1 MIAAVEKWHAVL
13 CALLFFI
20 PPGAHAAEDLNGA
33 AHDLAR
39 QTAAFAG
46 PGEPVSVEYRSVSSQ
61 GPAELGQ
68 ARGAFE
74 AALKEAGL
82 RVSDVAPVA
91 ELRLTL
97 SESQTQYLLVEE
109 ARKGDERQVWM
120 AAWKRAE
127 PAATALAGM
136 ALDRKLVWEQEEQI
150 LDVAFPAAGMLVL
163 SPSRV
168 TLYTQRENG
177 GWEPRQAVPLAPGKP
192 WPRDLRGRLRV
203 TGASFQAFL
212 PGMACGGAA
221 EPSLSIDCRAGD
233 EPWALGSGSRA
244 TLLANFAATRNHFDG
259 RVATGTGLQ
268 KTIAPFYSAASAGER
283 KSAAEQKPAGEQ
295 SQPLWLLAMLDG
307 RTQVFDAWL
316 DPVGAIASWGSDIAG
331 TEASCG
337 GGSQVLATR
346 PGDAGEPDAVQAF
359 AIVNRAAAP
368 LTPPVEFAGPV
379 TALWPSSATS
389 ALAVERDP
397 LTGRYAAYLITVVCG
412 R

>member
-20 PPGAHAAEDLNGA
+20 PSGAHAAEDLSGA
-33 AHDLAR
+33 AHELAR

-46 PGEPVSVEYRSVSSQ
+46 PGEPVSVEYRNASSL

-97 SESQTQYLLVEE
+97 SENQSQYLLVEE
-109 ARKGDERQVWM
+109 ALKGGERQVWM

-127 PAATALAGM
+127 PAATALPGM

-163 SPSRV
+163 SPSKV
-168 TLYTQRENG
+168 TLYSRQSG
-177 GWEPRQAVPLAPGKP
+177 SWEPQRAVPLTPGKP
-192 WPRDLRGRLRV
+192 WPRDVRGRLRV

-212 PGMACGGAA
+212 PGMACGGAL
-221 EPSLSIDCRAGD
+221 EPSLLIDCRPGD
-233 EPWALGSGSRA
+233 EPWVLESDSRA

-259 RVATGTGLQ
+259 RVATGTGLR
-268 KTIAPFYSAASAGER
+268 KTLAPFYSAASAGEQNR
-283 KSAAEQKPAGEQ
+283 L
-295 SQPLWLLAMLDG
+295 LWLLAMLDG
-307 RTQVFDAWL
+307 RTQIFDAWL
-316 DPVGAIASWGSDIAG
+316 DPVGAIAAWGSDLAG
-331 TEASCG
+331 TQAGCG

-346 PGDAGEPDAVQAF
+346 PGDAGEPDAIQAF

-368 LTPPVEFAGPV
+368 LTAPVEFAGPV

-389 ALAVERDP
+389 ALAVARDP
-397 LTGRYAAYLITVVCG
+397 LTGRYAAYVITVVCG
-412 R
+412 L

>member
-20 PPGAHAAEDLNGA
+20 PSGAHAADDVNGA

-46 PGEPVSVEYRSVSSQ
+46 PGEPVSVEYRNVSSL
-61 GPAELGQ
+61 GPAGIGQ

-97 SESQTQYLLVEE
+97 SENQSQYLLVAE

-120 AAWKRAE
+120 AAWKRAA
-127 PAATALAGM
+127 PAAAALPGM

-163 SPSRV
+163 SPSKV
-168 TLYTQRENG
+168 TLCTPRENG
-177 GWEPRQAVPLAPGKP
+177 PWEPRQAVPLSPGKP
-192 WPRDLRGRLRV
+192 WPRDVRGRLRV

-212 PGMACGGAA
+212 PGVECGGAV
-221 EPSLSIDCRAGD
+221 EPSLSIECRAAD
-233 EPWALGSGSRA
+233 QPWVLESGSHA
-244 TLLANFAATRNHFDG
+244 TLLANFAAARNYFDG
-259 RVATGTGLQ
+259 RVATAAGLR
-268 KTIAPFYSAASAGER
+268 KTIAAPFYSAASA
-283 KSAAEQKPAGEQ
+283 AEQGR
-295 SQPLWLLAMLDG
+295 PLWLVAMLDG
-307 RTQVFDAWL
+307 RTQIFDAWL
-316 DPVGAIASWGSDIAG
+316 ETVGAIASWGSDIAG

-346 PGDAGEPDAVQAF
+346 PAGAGDPDAIQAF
-359 AIVNRAAAP
+359 AIVNRAALP
-368 LTPPVEFAGPV
+368 LTAPVEFAGPV
-379 TALWPSSATS
+379 TALWRSSATA

-397 LTGRYAAYLITVVCG
+397 LTGRYAAYVITVVCG

>member
-1 MIAAVEKWHAVL
+1 MIAAVKRWHAVL

-20 PPGAHAAEDLNGA
+20 PSGAHAAEDLNGA

-39 QTAAFAG
+39 QTAVFAG
-46 PGEPVSVEYRSVSSQ
+46 PGQPVSVEYRNVSSL

-97 SESQTQYLLVEE
+97 SENQSQYLLVEE

-127 PAATALAGM
+127 PAAAALPGM

-163 SPSRV
+163 SPSKV
-168 TLYTQRENG
+168 TLYTRQNG
-177 GWEPRQAVPLAPGKP
+177 SWAPRRAVPLAPGKP

-221 EPSLSIDCRAGD
+221 EPSLSMECRAGD
-233 EPWALGSGSRA
+233 EPWVLESGSRA
-244 TLLANFAATRNHFDG
+244 TLLANFAATRNYFDG
-259 RVATGTGLQ
+259 RVATGTGLR
-268 KTIAPFYSAASAGER
+268 KTMAPFYSAASA
-283 KSAAEQKPAGEQ
+283 AEQDR
-295 SQPLWLLAMLDG
+295 SLWLLAMLDG
-307 RTQVFDAWL
+307 RTQIFDAWL

-346 PGDAGEPDAVQAF
+346 PGDAGEPDAIQAF
-359 AIVNRAAAP
+359 AIVNRAARAAHR
-368 LTPPVEFAGPV
+368 AGGVRRPGD
-379 TALWPSSATS
+379 S
-389 ALAVERDP
+389 ALALERNLGPGGGARSPD
-397 LTGRYAAYLITVVCG
+397 R
-412 R
+412 

>member
-1 MIAAVEKWHAVL
+1 MIAAVKRWHAGL

-33 AHDLAR
+33 ARELAH
-39 QTAAFAG
+39 QTATFAG
-46 PGEPVSVEYRSVSSQ
+46 PGDPVSVEYRNASSL
-61 GPAELGQ
+61 GAAELGQ

-74 AALKEAGL
+74 AALKQAGL

-97 SESQTQYLLVEE
+97 SENQSQYLLVEE

-127 PAATALAGM
+127 PAAAALPGM

-163 SPSRV
+163 SPSKV
-168 TLYTQRENG
+168 TLYTQSENG
-177 GWEPRQAVPLAPGKP
+177 SWAPQRAVPLAPEKP

-212 PGMACGGAA
+212 PGMACRGAM
-221 EPSLSIDCRAGD
+221 EPSFSMECRVGD
-233 EPWALGSGSRA
+233 EPWVLESGSRA
-244 TLLANFAATRNHFDG
+244 PLLANFAAARNHFDG
-259 RVATGTGLQ
+259 RVATGTGLR
-268 KTIAPFYSAASAGER
+268 KTIAPFYSAASA
-283 KSAAEQKPAGEQ
+283 AEQNRG
-295 SQPLWLLAMLDG
+295 LWLLAMLDG
-307 RTQVFDAWL
+307 RTQIFDAGL
-316 DPVGAIASWGSDIAG
+316 DPVGAVASWGSDIAG
-331 TEASCG
+331 TDANCG

-346 PGDAGEPDAVQAF
+346 PGDAGGPDSIQAF

-368 LTPPVEFAGPV
+368 LTAPVEFAGPV
-379 TALWPSSATS
+379 TALWPSGATS
-389 ALAVERDP
+389 ALAVVRNS
-397 LTGRYAAYLITVVCG
+397 LTGRYAAYVITVVCG
-412 R
+412 S

>member
-1 MIAAVEKWHAVL
+1 MIAAVKRWHAGL

-33 AHDLAR
+33 ARELAH
-39 QTAAFAG
+39 QTATFAG
-46 PGEPVSVEYRSVSSQ
+46 PGDPVSVEYRNASSL
-61 GPAELGQ
+61 GAAELGQ

-74 AALKEAGL
+74 AALKQAGL

-97 SESQTQYLLVEE
+97 SENQSQYLLVEE

-127 PAATALAGM
+127 PAAAALPGM

-163 SPSRV
+163 SPSKV
-168 TLYTQRENG
+168 TLYTQSENG
-177 GWEPRQAVPLAPGKP
+177 SWAPQRAVPLAPEKP

-212 PGMACGGAA
+212 PGMACRGAM
-221 EPSLSIDCRAGD
+221 EPSFSMECRVGD
-233 EPWALGSGSRA
+233 EPWVLESGSRA
-244 TLLANFAATRNHFDG
+244 PLLANFAAARNHFDG
-259 RVATGTGLQ
+259 RVATGTGLR
-268 KTIAPFYSAASAGER
+268 KTIAPFYSAASA
-283 KSAAEQKPAGEQ
+283 AEQNRG
-295 SQPLWLLAMLDG
+295 LWLLAMLDG
-307 RTQVFDAWL
+307 RTQIFDAWL
-316 DPVGAIASWGSDIAG
+316 DPVGVVASWGSDIAG
-331 TEASCG
+331 TDANCG

-346 PGDAGEPDAVQAF
+346 PGDAGGPDSIQAF

-368 LTPPVEFAGPV
+368 LTAPVEFAGPV
-379 TALWPSSATS
+379 TALWPSGATS
-389 ALAVERDP
+389 ALAVVRNS
-397 LTGRYAAYLITVVCG
+397 LTGRYAAYVITVVCG
-412 R
+412 S

>member
-1 MIAAVEKWHAVL
+1 MIAAVKRWHAIL

-33 AHDLAR
+33 VRELAH

-46 PGEPVSVEYRSVSSQ
+46 AGEPVSVEYRNASST
-61 GPAELGQ
+61 GAAELGQ

-97 SESQTQYLLVEE
+97 SENQSQYLLVEE
-109 ARKGDERQVWM
+109 ARKGDERRVWM

-127 PAATALAGM
+127 PAGAASPGV

-163 SPSRV
+163 SPSKV
-168 TLYTQRENG
+168 TFYTPRENG
-177 GWEPRQAVPLAPGKP
+177 AWVPQRAVPLAPGKP

-212 PGMACGGAA
+212 PGMACGGAV
-221 EPSLSIDCRAGD
+221 EPALSMECRAGD
-233 EPWALGSGSRA
+233 EPWVLESGSHA
-244 TLLANFAATRNHFDG
+244 SLLANFAAARNHFDG
-259 RVATGTGLQ
+259 RVATEAGLRR
-268 KTIAPFYSAASAGER
+268 TVAPFYSAASA
-283 KSAAEQKPAGEQ
+283 AEQNR
-295 SQPLWLLAMLDG
+295 SLWLVAMLDG
-307 RTQVFDAWL
+307 RTQIFDAGL
-316 DPVGAIASWGSDIAG
+316 DPVGAVTSWGSDIAG

-346 PGDAGEPDAVQAF
+346 PGDAGEPDAIQAF
-359 AIVNRAAAP
+359 AIVNRAVRP
-368 LTPPVEFAGPV
+368 LTAPVEFAGPV
-379 TALWPSSATS
+379 TALWRLSATS
-389 ALAVERDP
+389 ALAVARDT
-397 LTGRYAAYLITVVCG
+397 LTGRYAAYVITVVCG
-412 R
+412 L

>member
-1 MIAAVEKWHAVL
+1 MIAAVKRWHAVL

-20 PPGAHAAEDLNGA
+20 PSGAHAAEDLNGA

-39 QTAAFAG
+39 QTAVFAG
-46 PGEPVSVEYRSVSSQ
+46 PGQPVSVEYRNVSSL

-97 SESQTQYLLVEE
+97 SENQSQYLLVEE

-127 PAATALAGM
+127 PAAAALPGM

-163 SPSRV
+163 SPSKV
-168 TLYTQRENG
+168 TLYTRVRTAAWAPQR
-177 GWEPRQAVPLAPGKP
+177 AVPLAPGKP

-212 PGMACGGAA
+212 PGMACGGAV
-221 EPSLSIDCRAGD
+221 EPSLSMECRAGD
-233 EPWALGSGSRA
+233 EPWVLESGSHA
-244 TLLANFAATRNHFDG
+244 SLLANFAAARNHFDG
-259 RVATGTGLQ
+259 RVATEAGLRR
-268 KTIAPFYSAASAGER
+268 TVAPFYSAASA
-283 KSAAEQKPAGEQ
+283 AEQNR
-295 SQPLWLLAMLDG
+295 SLWLVAMLDG
-307 RTQVFDAWL
+307 RTQIFDAWL
-316 DPVGAIASWGSDIAG
+316 ETVGAIASWGSDIAG

-346 PGDAGEPDAVQAF
+346 PGDAGEPDAIQAF
-359 AIVNRAAAP
+359 AIVNRAVRP
-368 LTPPVEFAGPV
+368 LTAPVEFAGPV
-379 TALWPSSATS
+379 TALWP
-389 ALAVERDP
+389 LERNLGSGGGARSPD
-397 LTGRYAAYLITVVCG
+397 R
-412 R
+412 

>member
-1 MIAAVEKWHAVL
+1 MIAAVKRWHAVL

-20 PPGAHAAEDLNGA
+20 LPAAHAAEDLNGA

-46 PGEPVSVEYRSVSSQ
+46 EGEPVAVEFRNASSL
-61 GPAELGQ
+61 GPVEFGQ

-82 RVSDVAPVA
+82 RVGGVAPVA

-97 SESQTQYLLVEE
+97 SENQSQYLLVEE

-127 PAATALAGM
+127 PAAAASPGM
-136 ALDRKLVWEQEEQI
+136 ALDKKLVWEQEEQI

-163 SPSRV
+163 SPSKV
-168 TLYTQRENG
+168 ALYTQHENG
-177 GWEPRQAVPLAPGKP
+177 SWALQRAVPLAPARS
-192 WPRDLRGRLRV
+192 WPRDVRGRLRV

-212 PGMACGGAA
+212 PGMACGGSA
-221 EPSLSIDCRAGD
+221 EPALSMECRAGD
-233 EPWALGSGSRA
+233 EPWVLESGSRA

-259 RVATGTGLQ
+259 RVATGTGLK
-268 KTIAPFYSAASAGER
+268 KTIAPFYSAASVV
-283 KSAAEQKPAGEQ
+283 EQNRL
-295 SQPLWLLAMLDG
+295 LWLLALLDG
-307 RTQVFDAWL
+307 RTQIFDAGL

-346 PGDAGEPDAVQAF
+346 PGDAGEPDAIQSF
-359 AIVNRAAAP
+359 AIANRAARP
-368 LTPPVEFAGPV
+368 LTAPVEFAGPV

-389 ALAVERDP
+389 ALAVVRDT
-397 LTGRYAAYLITVVCG
+397 LTGRYAAYVITVVCG
-412 R
+412 L

>member
-20 PPGAHAAEDLNGA
+20 PSGARAADDVNGA
-33 AHDLAR
+33 THDLAR
-39 QTAAFAG
+39 QTAAFTG
-46 PGEPVSVEYRSVSSQ
+46 PGQPVSVDYRNVSSL
-61 GPAELGQ
+61 GPAGIGQ
-68 ARGAFE
+68 TRGAFE

-97 SESQTQYLLVEE
+97 SENQSQYLLVEE

-127 PAATALAGM
+127 PAVAALPGM

-150 LDVAFPAAGMLVL
+150 LDVAFPAAGMLML
-163 SPSRV
+163 SPSQV
-168 TLYTQRENG
+168 TLYTPRENG
-177 GWEPRQAVPLAPGKP
+177 SWALSQAVPLAPGKP

-212 PGMACGGAA
+212 PGVECGGAV
-221 EPSLSIDCRAGD
+221 EPLLSIECRAGD
-233 EPWALGSGSRA
+233 QPWVLESGSHA
-244 TLLANFAATRNHFDG
+244 TLLANFAATRNYFDG
-259 RVATGTGLQ
+259 RVATAAGLR
-268 KTIAPFYSAASAGER
+268 KTIAAPFYSAASA
-283 KSAAEQKPAGEQ
+283 AEQG
-295 SQPLWLLAMLDG
+295 QPLWLLAMLDG
-307 RTQVFDAWL
+307 RTQIFDAWL
-316 DPVGAIASWGSDIAG
+316 ETVGAIASWGSDIAG

-346 PGDAGEPDAVQAF
+346 PAGAGDPDAIQAF
-359 AIVNRAAAP
+359 AIVNRAALP
-368 LTPPVEFAGPV
+368 LTAPVEFAGPV
-379 TALWPSSATS
+379 TALWPLSATS
-389 ALAVERDP
+389 ALAVVRDP
-397 LTGRYAAYLITVVCG
+397 LTGRYAAYVITVVCG

>member
-1 MIAAVEKWHAVL
+1 MIAAVKRWHAVL
-13 CALLFFI
+13 CALPFFI
-20 PPGAHAAEDLNGA
+20 PSGACAADDVNGA
-33 AHDLAR
+33 AHELAR
-39 QTAAFAG
+39 QTAAFTG
-46 PGEPVSVEYRSVSSQ
+46 PGQPVSVEYRNVSSL
-61 GPAELGQ
+61 GPAGIGQ

-97 SESQTQYLLVEE
+97 SENQSQYLLVEE

-127 PAATALAGM
+127 PAAAALPGM

-163 SPSRV
+163 SPSKV
-168 TLYTQRENG
+168 ALYTPRENG
-177 GWEPRQAVPLAPGKP
+177 SWAPSRAVPLAPGKP

-203 TGASFQAFL
+203 AGASFQAFL
-212 PGMACGGAA
+212 PGVECGGAV

-233 EPWALGSGSRA
+233 QPWVLESGSHA

-259 RVATGTGLQ
+259 RVATGNGLR
-268 KTIAPFYSAASAGER
+268 KTIAAPFYSAASA
-283 KSAAEQKPAGEQ
+283 AEQGR
-295 SQPLWLLAMLDG
+295 PLWLLAMLDG
-307 RTQVFDAWL
+307 RTQIFDAWL

-346 PGDAGEPDAVQAF
+346 PGDAGEPDAIQAF
-359 AIVNRAAAP
+359 AIVNRAALS
-368 LTPPVEFAGPV
+368 LTAPVEFAGPV
-379 TALWPSSATS
+379 TALWPLSATS
-389 ALAVERDP
+389 ALAVVRDP
-397 LTGRYAAYLITVVCG
+397 LTGRYAAYVINVVCG
-412 R
+412 S

>member
-20 PPGAHAAEDLNGA
+20 PSGAHAAEDLNGA

-39 QTAAFAG
+39 QTAVLAG
-46 PGEPVSVEYRSVSSQ
+46 PGQPVSVEYRNVSSL
-61 GPAELGQ
+61 GPVDFGQ

-97 SESQTQYLLVEE
+97 SENQSQYLLVEE

-127 PAATALAGM
+127 PAAAASPGM

-163 SPSRV
+163 SPSKV
-168 TLYTQRENG
+168 TLYAPRENG
-177 GWEPRQAVPLAPGKP
+177 SWEPRQAVPLAPGKP

-212 PGMACGGAA
+212 PGVECGGAA
-221 EPSLSIDCRAGD
+221 EPSLSIECRAGD
-233 EPWALGSGSRA
+233 QPWVLGSGSRA
-244 TLLANFAATRNHFDG
+244 TLLASFAATRNHFDG
-259 RVATGTGLQ
+259 RLATEAGLR
-268 KTIAPFYSAASAGER
+268 KTIAPFYSAASVGEPGR
-283 KSAAEQKPAGEQ
+283 
-295 SQPLWLLAMLDG
+295 PLWLLAMLDG
-307 RTQVFDAWL
+307 RTQIFDAWL

-331 TEASCG
+331 TEANCG

-346 PGDAGEPDAVQAF
+346 PGDAGEPDAIQAF

-368 LTPPVEFAGPV
+368 LTAPVEFAGPV
-379 TALWPSSATS
+379 TALWPSSPTS
-389 ALAVERDP
+389 VLAVARDP
-397 LTGRYAAYLITVVCG
+397 LTGRYAAYVITVVCG
-412 R
+412 L